1 MTTGASTWTYWTMVP
16 GSYTYPR
23 RPGSGIIGVEIQ
35 AGVLTAGDGRRVVT
49 DEPLMAVDRPV
60 IDPTDLVLIA
70 SLQRLLDEV
79 QTKRTD
85 EREYPPWA
93 FTNRV

>member
-1 MTTGASTWTYWTMVP
+1 M
-16 GSYTYPR
+16 
-23 RPGSGIIGVEIQ
+23 
-35 AGVLTAGDGRRVVT
+35 T

-79 QTKRTD
+79 QTRRTD